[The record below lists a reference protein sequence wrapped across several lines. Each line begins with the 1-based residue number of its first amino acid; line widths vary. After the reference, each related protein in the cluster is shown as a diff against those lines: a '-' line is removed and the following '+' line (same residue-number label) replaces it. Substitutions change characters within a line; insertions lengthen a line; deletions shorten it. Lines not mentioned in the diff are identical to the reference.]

1 MPVEVFGQN
10 RFAPIGEAPYTLTL
24 APYGFFWFALEAE
37 STAAAGA
44 DGPSQLA
51 GSWPDV
57 LRRRAALGRAIGRW
71 LPGRRWFVGK
81 GAVLRDLAVEDVVE
95 LSGSVALAVVRT
107 SFTEGDDHLYSVP
120 MLHTTAGHAEELE
133 QRRPGSVIALLDDG
147 AVVDAMNVPEG
158 AGVVAGSALRRRT
171 RRGRSSVA
179 IGHPRR
185 PGFTKLAAD
194 PHDVH
199 VLSAE
204 QTNSSAIVGGRVIA
218 KLIRRLTPGENPDVT
233 LPMHLLSRGFDHV
246 PGVAGTLDLQ
256 LGRDAASNAVVVHD
270 VVANEADLWEWSQD
284 LLTREVE
291 RLVSEPESTAD
302 DAVMAAV
309 TGLLAERTAEMH
321 LGLAGG
327 TPGFEPEPFSLL
339 WQRSML
345 QSLRAS
351 LRETQRL
358 VRRSRSSLAEQDA
371 ALAAVVLDDGDRLL
385 HVFDVLRTRKLDA
398 RRIRVHGDLH
408 LGQALWTGHDVV
420 FIDFEGEPGRPIG
433 ERSIK
438 RSPLNDVGG
447 IVRSI
452 DYAGRVALA
461 TSRERGRVGE
471 TQEEPLERWRRAWT
485 DRMTAVYVNG
495 YLETLTATPEGA
507 GLVPADVAD
516 VRLLLDAHV
525 LLKALY
531 EVRYELTVRPAWV
544 SWPLAAISQMLYR

>member
-1 MPVEVFGQN
+1 M
-10 RFAPIGEAPYTLTL
+10 
-24 APYGFFWFALEAE
+24 
-37 STAAAGA
+37 
-44 DGPSQLA
+44 
-51 GSWPDV
+51 
-57 LRRRAALGRAIGRW
+57 
-71 LPGRRWFVGK
+71 
-81 GAVLRDLAVEDVVE
+81 LRDLAVEDVVE

-120 MLHTTAGHAEELE
+120 MLHTTAGQAEELE
-133 QRRPGSVIALLDDG
+133 HRRPGSVIALLDDG

-233 LPMHLLSRGFDHV
+233 LPMHLRSRGFDHV
-246 PGVAGTLDLQ
+246 PGVAGTLDVQ
-256 LGRDAASNAVVVHD
+256 LGRDAPANAVVVHD

-327 TPGFEPEPFSLL
+327 APGFEPEPFSLL

-358 VRRSRSSLAEQDA
+358 VRRSRSSL
-371 ALAAVVLDDGDRLL
+371 
-385 HVFDVLRTRKLDA
+385 TRAGRGAGGGRA
-398 RRIRVHGDLH
+398 RRR
-408 LGQALWTGHDVV
+408 
-420 FIDFEGEPGRPIG
+420 
-433 ERSIK
+433 
-438 RSPLNDVGG
+438 
-447 IVRSI
+447 
-452 DYAGRVALA
+452 
-461 TSRERGRVGE
+461 
-471 TQEEPLERWRRAWT
+471 
-485 DRMTAVYVNG
+485 
-495 YLETLTATPEGA
+495 
-507 GLVPADVAD
+507 
-516 VRLLLDAHV
+516 
-525 LLKALY
+525 
-531 EVRYELTVRPAWV
+531 
-544 SWPLAAISQMLYR
+544 